1 MTHRRRLAPGV
12 ALAVGCVLAGA
23 ALFVLAALRWPALWA
38 ALPLTMALA
47 WLVLRERR
55 RRITLQEAL
64 RLAQQHT
71 LQAEADE
78 QRPRLR
84 RAGNRSLAE
93 DSRYPLHP
101 YKGMIFRSQSEVRIA
116 RALDHA
122 GVSYLAPTRAR
133 MGSAADRQGRETD
146 FVIVAG
152 GRWGMLEVDGPW
164 HQPASDVARDALLRE
179 SGFDF
184 VRRYSADRCYHKPD
198 AVVAEFLAALT
209 SRPDR

>member
-1 MTHRRRLAPGV
+1 MTHRRRLPPGR
-12 ALAVGCVLAGA
+12 ALAAVCALAGA
-23 ALFVLAALRWPALWA
+23 VLFVLAALRWPALWA
-38 ALPLTMALA
+38 ALPLIVALA
-47 WLVLRERR
+47 WLALRERR
-55 RRITLQEAL
+55 QRMQLQTAL
-64 RLAQQHT
+64 HLAQQHT

-122 GVSYLAPTRAR
+122 GAAYLAPTRAR
-133 MGSAADRQGRETD
+133 LGAAADRQGRETD

-152 GRWGMLEVDGPW
+152 GCWGMLEVDGPW
-164 HQPASDVARDALLRE
+164 HQPASDAARDALLRE

-184 VRRYSADRCYHKPD
+184 VRRYSADRCYHEPE
-198 AVVAEFLAALT
+198 AVVAEFLAAL
-209 SRPDR
+209 RDRSAR